1 MQNDTHWRLNPPA
14 REMIHKLRDRP
25 VALQLDTD
33 QATWG
38 IAYEKY
44 MPYSASLGSLRL
56 WHRPAGQQR
65 FHDQV
70 CIEFADKKGRG
81 LRALIQYIR
90 QHDIDYLE
98 GDPTVFSYRLIDV
111 HELVQAIDAR
121 YFAQQAID
129 TATDWSDAD
138 VPEDETLE
146 IIQDTADRIASM
158 YGAPGEN
165 DDSRDAIAM
174 LREQGL
180 ILKRIDLTT
189 ELDC

>member
-1 MQNDTHWRLNPPA
+1 MNRLGHVSAVLPLERETQWRLTPPA

-81 LRALIQYIR
+81 LRALVQYIR

-98 GDPTVFSYRLIDV
+98 GDPTVFSYRLIDLR
-111 HELVQAIDAR
+111 ELVQAIDAR
-121 YFAQQAID
+121 YFAQ
-129 TATDWSDAD
+129 
-138 VPEDETLE
+138 
-146 IIQDTADRIASM
+146 R
-158 YGAPGEN
+158 
-165 DDSRDAIAM
+165 AIARYPF
-174 LREQGL
+174 LRLRLTPAVPRL
-180 ILKRIDLTT
+180 ICKIGATRIISGK
-189 ELDC
+189 C